1 MNWSEINNL
10 DIKNL
15 ASAPVSV
22 RAVIIALIFFGTVF
36 LGWYLLWSDALT
48 ALDRAKSEET
58 ELRSTYASKK
68 YQAINH
74 ALYRQRLSE
83 TEKMLASMLRQLPNK
98 SEIDALLTEVSQV
111 GVGRGLNFQLF
122 RPDPEK
128 QADFYATIPV
138 AIKASGKYHD
148 IGGFVSDMAQLP
160 RIVTLHD
167 LSLAQ
172 NADNTALVMEARI
185 ETYRYL
191 DEVELAA
198 KSKKTAGK
206 DDKK

>member
-15 ASAPVSV
+15 ASAPISV
-22 RAVIIALIFFGTVF
+22 RAIIIAMIFFGTVF
-36 LGWYLLWSDALT
+36 LGWYLFWSDALT
-48 ALDRAKSEET
+48 SLERAKNEET
-58 ELRSTYASKK
+58 ELRSTYANKK
-68 YQAINH
+68 FQAINH

-138 AIKASGKYHD
+138 AIKATGKYHD
-148 IGGFVSDMAQLP
+148 IGGFVSDMARLP

-172 NADNTALVMEARI
+172 GADNTALLMEARI

-191 DEVELAA
+191 DEAELAA
-198 KSKKTAGK
+198 KSKKPAGK
-206 DDKK
+206 EARK